1 MSTAKTIA
9 IIAPSGI
16 PDQENLAQGVA
27 LLQSWGHRVILGR
40 NIYQK
45 WRYTAGTTPQR
56 AEDLIWAFTDPQVD
70 VVWVARG
77 GFGVQ
82 HCLPTLPALKATDKS
97 VIASSDSTAL
107 LNYLYLRGYVNLFH
121 GPMVTSLANGVD
133 EATRTAM
140 RGLLDDPKASGVI
153 QCDNTLEPVRG
164 TLAGPLLGGNIA
176 VLASL
181 VGSEWSLRTQGA
193 ILMLEDVTEH
203 AFRLDR
209 FLLQL
214 CTSGALEGA
223 SAIVLGEF
231 VKCYLPADADY
242 TVSELVFDLLKPLGV
257 PILTGAQFGHG
268 TTNLPWPYGRTVT
281 LSGASI
287 NF

>member
-1 MSTAKTIA
+1 VSTTKTIA
-9 IIAPSGI
+9 VIAPSGI

-40 NIYQK
+40 HIHQK
-45 WRYTAGTTPQR
+45 WHYTAGTTQQR
-56 AEDLIWAFTDPQVD
+56 AEDLIWALTDPDVD
-70 VVWVARG
+70 VVWMARG

-82 HCLPTLPALKATDKS
+82 HCIPALPLLNATDRS

-107 LNYLYLRGYVNLFH
+107 LNYLYLHGHVNLFH

-133 EATRTAM
+133 VATRTAV
-140 RGLLDDPKASGVI
+140 RGMLDNPKASGVI
-153 QCDNTLEPVRG
+153 QCDNAMEPVRG
-164 TLAGPLLGGNIA
+164 TLTGPLVGGNIA

-181 VGSEWSLRTQGA
+181 AGSEWPLRTQGA
-193 ILMLEDVTEH
+193 ILMLEDTTEH

-214 CTSGALEGA
+214 CASGALEGA

-242 TVSELVFDLLKPLGV
+242 TASELVFELLKPLGV

-281 LSGASI
+281 LSGTSI
-287 NF
+287 IF